1 MENHQT
7 KNEIIFPS
15 FSSSSLI
22 NFENTNNQENDQS
35 KEKPKKKILTKM
47 DIIYQTFFELY
58 SQHQFKKIV
67 KTMKL
72 KSDIIGKFF
81 LKEWKLLHLRT
92 VTLQKILDNKIAKYY
107 NSNKNPHF
115 SNYIKDVNKD
125 INNWITLTKELNF
138 ENNEKYIGVF
148 IEFIISFILKNCL
161 ILAKKFIHS
170 GYIKD
175 AITTLSL
182 GVRLINN
189 NILYFYSP
197 DSYFLAGE
205 IFLFFSS
212 LMIAQ
217 KNYKTAMNLIS
228 LSIKFSYISLELK
241 LSKNTNNYQKLFD
254 LNKYEQEIKNIAK
267 IFLNLS
273 IAFYHLSV
281 CHEKR
286 KDSYNSYF
294 AIKTSNF
301 FAEFACSENL
311 EVYQKLIIKIETRLL
326 MRNRIIIFFDKY
338 VRKEELEDKF
348 NRPKYK
354 IKSMISHEEKQQK
367 KFLKLENYLRK
378 IKIVEVDDDEPDLF
392 NRVGD
397 KQMKPNVLKM
407 TRQMQLLNYLMKD
420 EFKDTVNSMK
430 KIEINKIDKETINK
444 ISKRIIHLK
453 NKEHFKLEK
462 NLKKQFSIRKKI
474 EEKTNVTIH
483 EQNDKDDSNEKMY
496 RSQIQNKN
504 TNHMN
509 KSNTLKSTTL
519 LSSSTTMN
527 KKAQRVRSAFNK
539 MRQNNIIQ
547 EISRKNNSKILTFR
561 NSSKKISFTNTN
573 ISMYSTPSRYLSIH
587 ENNISNNYINSKYH
601 IINNKILYHS
611 NSVSNLKLNS
621 NLIDKPTTK
630 TIKKKNV
637 FKLSNKVTTPRY
649 DHDKLFLSKNFR
661 KKYSFLENQFDKEIS
676 FHKNLLQTKYIK
688 EDLVKPK
695 APNLRELNEKAK
707 RFFYSIYYNELMN
720 AQDKQIIFDK
730 KGNRKKSKQ
739 KTMRRYENSGTK
751 SYSRLNL
758 SNNMFLDTEEINETN
773 NNYISKMR
781 KKILEINDKKEYL
794 KKMKGK
800 FY

>member
-1 MENHQT
+1 MENPQP
-7 KNEIIFPS
+7 KNEIIFQS
-15 FSSSSLI
+15 ISTSSLI
-22 NFENTNNQENDQS
+22 NLENTSNQEKDQT
-35 KEKPKKKILTKM
+35 KEKHKKKTLSKI
-47 DIIYQTFFELY
+47 DIIYQSLSELY
-58 SQHQFKKIV
+58 TQKQFKKIV

-72 KSDIIGKFF
+72 KSDILGKFF

-92 VTLQKILDNKIAKYY
+92 VTLQKILDDKITKYY
-107 NSNKNPHF
+107 NSNKIPHF

-125 INNWITLTKELNF
+125 INNWIILTKELKF
-138 ENNEKYIGVF
+138 ENNEKYKDVF
-148 IEFIISFILKNCL
+148 FEFVISFILKSCL
-161 ILAKKFIHS
+161 FLAKKYIHS

-175 AITTLSL
+175 AIIALSL
-182 GVRLINN
+182 GVRLIRS

-205 IFLFFSS
+205 IFLFLSS
-212 LMIAQ
+212 LMIAK

-241 LSKNTNNYQKLFD
+241 LSKNTNNYHLFD
-254 LNKYEQEIKNIAK
+254 LNKYENEIKSITK
-267 IFLNLS
+267 IFFNLS
-273 IAFYHLSV
+273 TAFYHLSV
-281 CHEKR
+281 CHETR

-301 FAEFACSENL
+301 FAKFTNFENVD
-311 EVYQKLIIKIETRLL
+311 VYQDLIKKIETRLL
-326 MRNRIIIFFDKY
+326 MRNRIIIFFDKC
-338 VRKEELEDKF
+338 VKKEELEDKY
-348 NRPKYK
+348 NKPKYK

-367 KFLKLENYLRK
+367 KFLKLENFIRK

-397 KQMKPNVLKM
+397 KQMKPGVLKI
-407 TRQMQLLNYLMKD
+407 TKQIHLLNYLMKD
-420 EFKDTVNSMK
+420 EFKDTVHSMK

-462 NLKKQFSIRKKI
+462 NLKKQFSIDKKI
-474 EEKTNVTIH
+474 EERKNSTIQ

-519 LSSSTTMN
+519 LSSTTTMN
-527 KKAQRVRSAFNK
+527 KKSQRVRSAFNK
-539 MRQNNIIQ
+539 ISHKNFLQ
-547 EISRKNNSKILTFR
+547 EINKKNNSKILTFR
-561 NSSKKISFTNTN
+561 NSSKKINFTNSN
-573 ISMYSTPSRYLSIH
+573 ISMYSTPSRYLSMH
-587 ENNISNNYINSKYH
+587 ENNLSNNYMNSKH
-601 IINNKILYHS
+601 NIINNKILYHS

-621 NLIDKPTTK
+621 NLINNPTPK
-630 TIKKKNV
+630 TNKKKNV
-637 FKLSNKVTTPRY
+637 FKLSNKVTTLRY

-661 KKYSFLENQFDKEIS
+661 KKYSFLESQFDKEIS
-676 FHKNLLQTKYIK
+676 FHKNLLQTKYLK

-720 AQDKQIIFDK
+720 AQDKQIFFDK
-730 KGNRKKSKQ
+730 KENHKKSKQ
-739 KTMRRYENSGTK
+739 KAMKSCENSGTK

-758 SNNMFLDTEEINETN
+758 SNNIFLDAEEINETN

-781 KKILEINDKKEYL
+781 KKIMEINDKKVYI
-794 KKMKGK
+794 KKMIRK